1 MTVVPFVDL
10 KAQFA
15 AIENEA
21 RAAIDRVLASQR
33 LILGPEVESLERE
46 IAAYSAC
53 AHAIGVS
60 SGTDALL
67 VSLMA
72 LGVGPGDEVI
82 TTAYSFFAT
91 AGVIV
96 RLGAKPVFADI
107 EPATFNMDPALAA
120 AAVTPR
126 TKAIVPV
133 HLYGQCAE
141 MDPILDV
148 ASAHG
153 LGVVEDAAQA
163 IGATYK
169 DRPAGSLGDIGCFSF
184 FPTKNLGALG
194 DGGMVVTNDR
204 ALAERIGCL
213 RQHGASPKF
222 HHPLVGGNFRLDAIQ
237 AAMLGVKL
245 KYLNGWTGGRRLNA
259 DLYDKKLAA
268 AGLPESVLRIP
279 QVRQTRHVYHQYIIR
294 ARRRDALG
302 EHLRQQ
308 GIGCGIYYPLPL
320 HLQECFAALGYQAGD
335 MPVAEAAAGES
346 LALPMYPELSV
357 DQIDTVVAAVTGF
370 LGDGG

>member
-1 MTVVPFVDL
+1 MSGVPFVDL

-15 AIENEA
+15 AIENEL
-21 RAAIDRVLASQR
+21 RVAIDGVLASQR
-33 LILGPEVESLERE
+33 LILGPEVEALERE
-46 IAAYSAC
+46 IAAYCAC

-67 VSLMA
+67 VALMT
-72 LGVGPGDEVI
+72 LDVGPGDEVI

-96 RLGAKPVFADI
+96 RLGAKPVFVDI
-107 EPATFNMDPALAA
+107 EPATFNIDPALAA
-120 AAVTPR
+120 AAVTPC

-141 MDPILDV
+141 MDPIMAV

-153 LGVVEDAAQA
+153 LTVIEDAAQA

-204 ALAERIGCL
+204 TLAEKIGCL

-237 AAMLGVKL
+237 AAALGVKL
-245 KYLNGWTGGRRLNA
+245 KHLNEWTEGRILNA

-268 AGLPESVLRIP
+268 ARLPESMLQIP
-279 QVRQTRHVYHQYIIR
+279 QVRQSRHVYHQYVIR
-294 ARRRDALG
+294 ARRRDALKQ
-302 EHLRQQ
+302 HLQKQ
-308 GIGCGIYYPLPL
+308 GIGCGVYYPLPL
-320 HLQECFAALGYQAGD
+320 HMQECFAALEYQAGD
-335 MPVAEAAAGES
+335 MPVAEAAAKES
-346 LALPMYPELSV
+346 LALPIYPELSV
-357 DQIDTVVAAVTGF
+357 DQIDSVTAAVTGF
-370 LGDGG
+370 LGGEG

>member
-1 MTVVPFVDL
+1 MSAVPFVDL

-15 AIENEA
+15 AIENEL
-21 RAAIDRVLASQR
+21 RVAIDRVLASQR
-33 LILGPEVESLERE
+33 LILGPEVKSLEHE
-46 IAAYSAC
+46 IADYSAC

-72 LGVGPGDEVI
+72 LDVGPGDEVI

-96 RLGAKPVFADI
+96 RLGAKPVFVDI
-107 EPATFNMDPALAA
+107 EPATFNMDPVLTA

-133 HLYGQCAE
+133 HLYGQCME

-153 LGVVEDAAQA
+153 LAVVEDAAQA

-194 DGGMVVTNDR
+194 DGGMVVTNGQ
-204 ALAERIGCL
+204 ALAEKIGCL
-213 RQHGASPKF
+213 RQHGANPKF
-222 HHPLVGGNFRLDAIQ
+222 HHALVGGNFRLDAIQ
-237 AAMLGVKL
+237 AAVLRVKL
-245 KYLNGWTGGRRLNA
+245 KHLDGWTDARRLNA
-259 DLYDKKLAA
+259 DLYGKKLAA

-279 QVRQTRHVYHQYIIR
+279 QVRQTRHVYHQYVIR

-320 HLQECFAALGYQAGD
+320 HLQECFAALGHQAGD

-346 LALPMYPELSV
+346 LALPMYPELTV